1 MLNQNLGGTAG
12 CVVASRLSEDPDA
25 RVLLI
30 ERGGVYDTWA
40 NRVPLISS
48 GDAYTKDTI
57 AKKPRSLPISSA
69 ADRTVKLIYSE
80 ALGGGSRVN
89 AMIYT
94 RGFPGEYNAWE
105 QMGRSGWGY
114 NQLKPFFSKSE
125 HSLNREGEEEFRGK
139 DGQFTIIILK

>member
-1 MLNQNLGGTAG
+1 MLNPNIGGTAG
-12 CVVASRLSEDPDA
+12 CVVASRLSEDPNA

-40 NRVPLISS
+40 NRVPLIS
-48 GDAYTKDTI
+48 GDAFTKDTI
-57 AKKPRSLPISSA
+57 AKKSKSLPISSA
-69 ADRTVKLIYSE
+69 ANRTVDLIYPE

-105 QMGRSGWGY
+105 QMGQNGWGY

-125 HSLNREGEEEFRGK
+125 RSLNRKGEEFRGK
-139 DGQFTIIILK
+139 DGQFTVIILK